1 MTPKPF
7 GKNVKKIRN
16 RSITPN
22 KTSVESWF
30 NHFKDLLHIQNQE
43 DLQNFQY
50 EESPTADIFD
60 APISEEEVRN
70 SIMQIR
76 SGKSGGPDGI
86 LIEMLKNT
94 MFFIIPVLTKPFNK
108 HLDVG
113 RFSRIVGTKYFMS
126 NFKERTC

>member
-1 MTPKPF
+1 MNLRTTLVESRNDPKAF
-7 GKNVKKIRN
+7 WKNVKKIRN

-22 KTSVESWF
+22 KISVESWF

-50 EESPTADIFD
+50 EESSTADIFD

-76 SGKSGGPDGI
+76 SGKSGG
-86 LIEMLKNT
+86 
-94 MFFIIPVLTKPFNK
+94 
-108 HLDVG
+108 
-113 RFSRIVGTKYFMS
+113 S
-126 NFKERTC
+126 